1 MCVSSFQ
8 TAVSFEV
15 TIQDDDCIA
24 MTLEPSDLRDNIT
37 AYAAR
42 ISGEPRTHILPFQ
55 RTSDGQPAPAVL
67 LYNTTYHGLCYTVG
81 LVLAN
86 GSTWTKP
93 VKTVTLLTS
102 ETAPWIRVTNLYPLF
117 LVFFNSAT
125 KTLPPC
131 SRQSLFHW
139 RACRFQTTSRLR
151 RPAWCSSCARRRE
164 TASAG

>member
-1 MCVSSFQ
+1 ML
-8 TAVSFEV
+8 
-15 TIQDDDCIA
+15 QDDDCIV

-55 RTSDGQPAPAVL
+55 STSDGQL
-67 LYNTTYHGLCYTVG
+67 LYNTTYHGLCYTIS
-81 LVLAN
+81 LLLAN

-102 ETAPWIRVTNLYPLF
+102 ETALWTQINLSIF
-117 LVFFNSAT
+117 CFSAA
-125 KTLPPC
+125 KTQTPC
-131 SRQSLFHW
+131 SPQSLFHW
-139 RACRFQTTSRLR
+139 RACRFPTTNQLR
-151 RPAWCSSCARRRE
+151 RQPWCSSCDRQKE